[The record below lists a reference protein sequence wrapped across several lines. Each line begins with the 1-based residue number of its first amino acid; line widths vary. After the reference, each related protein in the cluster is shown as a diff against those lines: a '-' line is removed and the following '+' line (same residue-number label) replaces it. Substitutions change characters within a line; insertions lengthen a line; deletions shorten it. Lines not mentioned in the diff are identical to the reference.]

1 MFEISAS
8 EVGGPEST
16 GTSSVESTGDA
27 HLDAVLE
34 RIEAGADQLLDVDLD
49 GLVRLDAP
57 SFGLHAAARRVERL
71 KRRLA
76 AFDTRYVTAIE
87 LGDEAVRYGRPNPAA
102 LIRDQLKV
110 SPSEAKRRVRLAHA
124 CAPGQSFSAEPVPAE
139 CPALADAMSA
149 GAVSAEHAD
158 VVVKTL
164 AALPAVARKE
174 HGELV
179 EQLLVREATN
189 FDPTLLA
196 RLARH
201 TANVVDPDGSLRDQD
216 WQDRNRTASL
226 MANGDGT
233 GTLRAILTA
242 QAFDKLQTVLG
253 ALAHPVPAGPDG
265 PDPRDAGQRL
275 HDGLVTLADRALD
288 AGELPASG
296 GTRTTVVVHV
306 TAEQLA
312 SQAGLAVSA
321 NGTLVPVGPVLAT
334 AGDSLIY
341 TLVTNAKRVPLWLGR
356 TTRIAT
362 PGQSVALAARDG
374 GCTFP
379 GCDRP
384 PAWCERHHVQEW
396 AAANGRTDIDEL
408 ALLCGFHHREFTSRG
423 WAVVMIEGHPWWIP
437 PKWIDP
443 EQRPIRN
450 SMHRPF
456 P

>member
-1 MFEISAS
+1 
-8 EVGGPEST
+8 
-16 GTSSVESTGDA
+16 
-27 HLDAVLE
+27 
-34 RIEAGADQLLDVDLD
+34 
-49 GLVRLDAP
+49 
-57 SFGLHAAARRVERL
+57 
-71 KRRLA
+71 
-76 AFDTRYVTAIE
+76 
-87 LGDEAVRYGRPNPAA
+87 
-102 LIRDQLKV
+102 
-110 SPSEAKRRVRLAHA
+110 
-124 CAPGQSFSAEPVPAE
+124 
-139 CPALADAMSA
+139 
-149 GAVSAEHAD
+149 
-158 VVVKTL
+158 
-164 AALPAVARKE
+164 
-174 HGELV
+174 
-179 EQLLVREATN
+179 
-189 FDPTLLA
+189 
-196 RLARH
+196 
-201 TANVVDPDGSLRDQD
+201 VVDPDGSLRDQD

-408 ALLCGFHHREFTSRG
+408 ALLCGFRHREFTSRG